1 MGHERVIARNNYFNM
16 IGSYGNREA
25 NWAVQNCDL
34 LIVVGARL
42 DIRQTGSDVEDF
54 ARKAR
59 IVQIDIDPSQLGN
72 RVQAELNICAT
83 ADSFFKALPFR
94 ADTFPNLDKNWLAEL
109 PMQRDR
115 AQFNEYA
122 DWEISPSELSKS

>member
-1 MGHERVIARNNYFNM
+1 MDEWLLAADKLGIPYVSTLMGHERVIARKNYFNM

-42 DIRQTGSDVEDF
+42 DVRQTGADVDDF

-59 IVQIDIDPSQLGN
+59 IVQIDIDSCST
-72 RVQAELNICAT
+72 ETIE
-83 ADSFFKALPFR
+83 FR
-94 ADTFPNLDKNWLAEL
+94 L
-109 PMQRDR
+109 
-115 AQFNEYA
+115 
-122 DWEISPSELSKS
+122 I

>member
-1 MGHERVIARNNYFNM
+1 MQSDLKQLEALCKDAQRPLICIGGGARWADSMDGWLLAADALGIPYVSTLMGHERVVARNNYFNM

-42 DIRQTGSDVEDF
+42 DVRQTGADVEDF

-59 IVQIDIDPSQLGN
+59 IVQIDIDPPSWAI
-72 RVQAELNICAT
+72 V
-83 ADSFFKALPFR
+83 FR
-94 ADTFPNLDKNWLAEL
+94 P
-109 PMQRDR
+109 
-115 AQFNEYA
+115 
-122 DWEISPSELSKS
+122 I

>member
-1 MGHERVIARNNYFNM
+1 MGHERVVARNNYFNM

-42 DIRQTGSDVEDF
+42 DVRQTGADVDDF

-59 IVQIDIDPSQLGN
+59 IVQIDIDPAQLDN
-72 RVQAELNICAT
+72 RVQADLNICAT
-83 ADSFFKALPFR
+83 AESFFQAFPLRAAYIPKAGQEL
-94 ADTFPNLDKNWLAEL
+94 ADRTVNTTRPGAV
-109 PMQRDR
+109 Q
-115 AQFNEYA
+115 
-122 DWEISPSELSKS
+122 